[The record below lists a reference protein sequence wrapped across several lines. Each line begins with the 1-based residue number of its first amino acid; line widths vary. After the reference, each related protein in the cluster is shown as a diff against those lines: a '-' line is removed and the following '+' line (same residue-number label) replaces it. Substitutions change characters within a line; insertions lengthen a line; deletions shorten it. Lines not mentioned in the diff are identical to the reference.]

1 MMCLF
6 YLLITLLMTNEL
18 KFSYILITLLVTMFS
33 ILVTKS
39 D

>member
-1 MMCLF
+1 MCLF